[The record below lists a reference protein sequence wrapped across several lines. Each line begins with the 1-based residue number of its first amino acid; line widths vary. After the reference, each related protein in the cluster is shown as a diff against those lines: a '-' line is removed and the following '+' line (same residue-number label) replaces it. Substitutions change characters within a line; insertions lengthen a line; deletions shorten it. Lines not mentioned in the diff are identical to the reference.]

1 MPEPRPDLIG
11 ESKSLLSR
19 VELLQVEV
27 IQRAFDSKLG
37 NRALRW
43 LQRNVGAQWIQLA
56 TSRLTHFHHLD
67 RFGRLAPNDS
77 CILVCNH
84 RSFFDLY
91 IVVTHL
97 VRNGLTQRITFP
109 VRSEFFYDH
118 PLGLPING
126 AVSGFAM
133 YPPIF
138 RERQRAHLNLLGLDE
153 LAWLLR
159 SGGTLVGFHPEGTR
173 NRGNPYELLPAR
185 TGIGRLIHQS
195 RVMVLPVFTNGLL
208 PENLKQQIRGN
219 FDGSGIP
226 IHTVFGKPIEF
237 GGLLDEPATQ
247 GTFKRIANLT
257 RDAIMAL
264 GREEAELR
272 RAAGHAFS
280 EGSIPP

>member
-1 MPEPRPDLIG
+1 
-11 ESKSLLSR
+11 
-19 VELLQVEV
+19 
-27 IQRAFDSKLG
+27 
-37 NRALRW
+37 
-43 LQRNVGAQWIQLA
+43 
-56 TSRLTHFHHLD
+56 
-67 RFGRLAPNDS
+67 
-77 CILVCNH
+77 
-84 RSFFDLY
+84 
-91 IVVTHL
+91 
-97 VRNGLTQRITFP
+97 
-109 VRSEFFYDH
+109 
-118 PLGLPING
+118 LPING